1 MEKRNAV
8 CDWFC
13 INKSGSNYP
22 IYDYNVTTQKFTR
35 VGTLYNREAFV
46 FLGGDNFDY
55 IKFLA
60 SDGTLKTACI
70 DPVKY
75 PVPYAFC
82 TDYPYSREVIN
93 GTEYC
98 IFKMRQSKNIYDA
111 AGNYWGKVAA
121 GMYVATNSDAVGGSE
136 NNKHLKLINYVKST
150 SGQWVAVTGAGM
162 NHGFVDSGLK
172 SASGYSSI
180 AFYGSW

>member
-1 MEKRNAV
+1 MNTRNAK
-8 CDWFC
+8 CNWFC

-22 IYDYNVTTQKFTR
+22 IYDYNVTTQQFTR
-35 VGTLYNREAFV
+35 VGTLYNREAFI

-70 DPVKY
+70 DPSRY
-75 PVPYAFC
+75 PVPVSYC
-82 TDYPYSREVIN
+82 TDYPYSIERIDNMDLCVFRMRRAKNLYNTNAAKIKTLPA
-93 GTEYC
+93 GTL
-98 IFKMRQSKNIYDA
+98 
-111 AGNYWGKVAA
+111 
-121 GMYVATNSDAVGGSE
+121 VATNNVSVGDNHHDWKLVSYYKEPGGSWQHIDE
-136 NNKHLKLINYVKST
+136 
-150 SGQWVAVTGAGM
+150 GGAGY
-162 NHGFVDSGLK
+162 GFVDSGIA